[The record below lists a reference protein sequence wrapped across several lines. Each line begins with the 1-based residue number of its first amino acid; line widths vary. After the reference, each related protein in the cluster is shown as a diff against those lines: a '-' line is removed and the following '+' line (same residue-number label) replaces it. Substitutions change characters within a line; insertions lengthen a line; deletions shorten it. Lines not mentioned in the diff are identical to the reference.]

1 MGTATGLPM
10 NKIRFAIF
18 FSLVAMSP
26 HGVAQLV
33 VPPEPDRPLKLNAT
47 GSITHDSNL
56 FRISDVVDPQAA
68 IGSSDTA
75 DTIYRIGAGGSYE
88 IRQSRQRFILEGN
101 VDNYKFQHFSNLDY
115 LGYDARGEWK
125 WQLGNFWDGTLGLG
139 HRRYLASFANIQAN
153 IKDLV
158 DQGQVYGSANYQVY
172 SRLRL
177 TLDLN
182 RYDYRHGDESQQ
194 IYNSDINNAAFTV
207 NWVSPAENT
216 VGVQYRTA
224 DATYP
229 NHQVIAGN
237 VVDNA
242 YRENEFNVV
251 ANWRFSGLS
260 TFQARLGHTERNYRA
275 LTSRNF
281 SGPTWR
287 LSYNW
292 LPTGKLGF
300 DFSTWREIGEYQSQD
315 SNYVQITGIS
325 VIPTWS
331 VTPNV
336 SLQGKIARLSDKYLG
351 DPGIVPVT
359 SDRED
364 TERIYQIAVLWTPI
378 RRTTLTFS
386 VEKGERTSN
395 IPVFSYDYRTI
406 GVTGVYTF

>member
-1 MGTATGLPM
+1 
-10 NKIRFAIF
+10 
-18 FSLVAMSP
+18 
-26 HGVAQLV
+26 
-33 VPPEPDRPLKLNAT
+33 
-47 GSITHDSNL
+47 
-56 FRISDVVDPQAA
+56 
-68 IGSSDTA
+68 
-75 DTIYRIGAGGSYE
+75 
-88 IRQSRQRFILEGN
+88 
-101 VDNYKFQHFSNLDY
+101 
-115 LGYDARGEWK
+115 
-125 WQLGNFWDGTLGLG
+125 
-139 HRRYLASFANIQAN
+139 
-153 IKDLV
+153 
-158 DQGQVYGSANYQVY
+158 
-172 SRLRL
+172 
-177 TLDLN
+177 
-182 RYDYRHGDESQQ
+182 
-194 IYNSDINNAAFTV
+194 
-207 NWVSPAENT
+207 VSPAENT